1 MAAIIRVGM
10 KQYQIYLFRQLLTAM
25 AIVTM
30 VMTGIIWLFVSVRAV
45 ESIVNRGLS
54 LSLFFTL
61 TSLQL
66 PNFLVLIIPIALF
79 ISGIFVYNR
88 LNADREILVLRAA
101 GVSPMALA
109 QPIIVLG
116 GACVVVCYLFS
127 LYLTPL
133 SYQMFRDLQWDVR
146 YSFTNILLRE
156 GVFNTI
162 SNTTTV
168 YIRERTGRDELR
180 GLLIHDTRDA
190 EKESTIIAER
200 GAVADTP
207 TGPRVLM
214 FDGNRQELNTKTNKL
229 SILYFDRYSFD
240 LGGASQKPEDRFRE
254 PRERSTGELFFLD
267 KSDVSNPNDFGRF
280 VVEIHQRL
288 TGPLSALGFGL
299 VAFVFIIYGEYSRRG
314 QASRI
319 INAAAVFVIIEICQL
334 GLINAIARN
343 LFMLPLLYIMAALPI
358 AVPIAILIYNPQIK
372 LPAAL
377 KWRPGS
383 A

>member
-1 MAAIIRVGM
+1 M

>member
-1 MAAIIRVGM
+1 M
-10 KQYQIYLFRQLLTAM
+10 KQYQTYLLRQLLTAM
-25 AIVTM
+25 GIVTL

-54 LSLFFTL
+54 FSLFLSLTG
-61 TSLQL
+61 LQL
-66 PNFLVLIIPIALF
+66 PNFLILIIPIAIF
-79 ISGIFVYNR
+79 ISGVFVYNR
-88 LNADREILVLRAA
+88 LNSDREILVLRAA

-109 QPIIVLG
+109 QPMIVLG
-116 GACVVVCYLFS
+116 AGAAAVCYLLS

-146 YSFTNILLRE
+146 YSLTNVLLRE

-180 GLLIHDTRDA
+180 GLLIHDTRDP

-200 GAVADTP
+200 GAVADTA

-214 FDGNRQELNTKTNKL
+214 FDGSRQELNLKTNKL

-240 LGGASQKPEDRFRE
+240 LGGASQKPDDRFRE
-254 PRERSTGELFFLD
+254 PRERSTSELFTLD
-267 KSDVSNPNDFGRF
+267 RDDLTNPNDYGRF
-280 VVEIHQRL
+280 VVELHQRL
-288 TGPLSALGFGL
+288 SAPLGALGFGL
-299 VAFVFIIYGEYSRRG
+299 IAFLFIIYGEYSRRG

-319 INAAAVFVIIEICQL
+319 VNAAAAFVIIQVCQL
-334 GLINAIARN
+334 SLINMVTKN
-343 LFMLPLLYIMAALPI
+343 LVLVPLLYVFTLLPI
-358 AVPIAILIYNPQIK
+358 AVPIAILIYNPK
-372 LPAAL
+372 LKVPPL
-377 KWRPGS
+377 FEMVGS
-383 A
+383 LRRRLGSG

>member
-1 MAAIIRVGM
+1 M
-10 KQYQIYLFRQLLTAM
+10 KQYQIYLLRQLLTAT
-25 AIVTM
+25 AIVTL

-54 LSLFFTL
+54 LQLFLTL
-61 TSLQL
+61 TGLQL

-88 LNADREILVLRAA
+88 LNSDREILVLRAA
-101 GVSPMALA
+101 GVSPIALA
-109 QPIIVLG
+109 QPVIVLG
-116 GACVVVCYLFS
+116 SAAVAVCYVFS

-180 GLLIHDTRDA
+180 GLLIHDTRDP

-214 FDGNRQELNTKTNKL
+214 FDGSRQELNPKTKKL

-240 LGGASQKPEDRFRE
+240 LGGSAAKPEDRFRE
-254 PRERSTGELFFLD
+254 PRERSTSELLFID
-267 KSDVSNPNDFGRF
+267 KDEVGNPNDFGRF
-280 VVEIHQRL
+280 VVEGHQRL

-299 VAFVFIIYGEYSRRG
+299 VAFLFIIYGEYSRRG
-314 QASRI
+314 QATRI
-319 INAAAVFVIIEICQL
+319 INAAAVFVILEICQL
-334 GLINAIARN
+334 GLINTVARN
-343 LFMLPLLYIMAALPI
+343 LFLIPWLYLAALLPI
-358 AVPIAILIYNPQIK
+358 VVPIAILLYNPQLK
-372 LPAAL
+372 LPSAF
-377 KWRPGS
+377 KWRRGTPGT

>member
-1 MAAIIRVGM
+1 M
-10 KQYQIYLFRQLLTAM
+10 KQYQIYLLRQLLTAM
-25 AIVTM
+25 VIVTM

-61 TSLQL
+61 TGLQL

-109 QPIIVLG
+109 QPIMVLG
-116 GACVVVCYLFS
+116 GGCVAICYLFS

-240 LGGASQKPEDRFRE
+240 LGGAAEKPEDRFRE
-254 PRERSTGELFFLD
+254 PRERSTGELLFLD

-288 TGPLSALGFGL
+288 TGPLSAFGFGL
-299 VAFVFIIYGEYSRRG
+299 IAFIFIIYGEYSRRG
-314 QASRI
+314 QANRI
-319 INAAAVFVIIEICQL
+319 INAAAIFVILEIGQL
-334 GLINAIARN
+334 GLINSIARN
-343 LFMLPLLYIMAALPI
+343 LYLLPLLYIMAILPI
-358 AVPIAILIYNPQIK
+358 AVPAAILIYNPQLK
-372 LPAAL
+372 LPTAL
-377 KWRPGS
+377 KWRPG
-383 A
+383 AA

>member
-1 MAAIIRVGM
+1 M
-10 KQYQIYLFRQLLTAM
+10 KQYQIYLLRQLLTAM
-25 AIVTM
+25 AIVTL

-54 LSLFFTL
+54 LQLFLTL
-61 TSLQL
+61 TGLQL

-88 LNADREILVLRAA
+88 LNSDREILVLRAA

-109 QPIIVLG
+109 QPMIILG
-116 GACVVVCYLFS
+116 SAAVAVCYLFS

-180 GLLIHDTRDA
+180 GLLIHDTRDPD
-190 EKESTIIAER
+190 KESTIIAER
-200 GAVADTP
+200 GAVADTA

-214 FDGNRQELNTKTNKL
+214 FDGSRQELNLKTNKL

-240 LGGASQKPEDRFRE
+240 LGGAAQKPEGRFRE
-254 PRERSTGELFFLD
+254 PRERSTHELLSIE
-267 KSDVSNPNDFGRF
+267 KSDVENPNDFGRF
-280 VVEIHQRL
+280 VVEGHQRL

-299 VAFVFIIYGEYSRRG
+299 IAFLFIIYGEYSRRG

-319 INAAAVFVIIEICQL
+319 INAAAVFVILEICQI
-334 GLINAIARN
+334 GLVNTVAKN
-343 LFMLPLLYIMAALPI
+343 LFLIPLLYLAALLPI
-358 AVPIAILIYNPQIK
+358 VVPIAILIYNPQLK
-372 LPAAL
+372 LPSVL
-377 KWRPGS
+377 KWRPGT
-383 A
+383 AGTT